1 MARSRFPV
9 WLMAALLVLV
19 TIAIYWPVMRHDF
32 VNHDDPLYV
41 TDNPH
46 VRGGLTWEGLVWAFG
61 RVHGDRT
68 YWHPL
73 SWVSHMVDC
82 QLYGLKPG
90 GHHRTSMLLHAANAV
105 LVFLVF
111 RRMTGAFWR
120 CVVLAA
126 LFALHPLQVDSVA
139 WVAERKTLLSA
150 FFWLLTLWAYALYAE
165 AQSPKSRVESPAF
178 HVTDHGSRMTHHR
191 SLFYVLSLFF
201 LACGLMCK
209 PVLVTLPFV
218 LLLLDYWPLQRFQLS
233 KRNSQLSTSPPLR
246 GLGLKTPDSGLKVL
260 LPLLWEKLPFFALAV
275 ASSVIT
281 VLAHQAL
288 GMLDSVSRLSWDA
301 RLENAL
307 VSYVRYL
314 GKTFWPSRLAIFYPY
329 PTAWPIW
336 EVVACALLLLAI
348 SGLVLGT
355 ARSRPWLFVGW
366 FWFLGVLVPFIGLIQ
381 AGAQAMAD
389 RFMYVPALGVFV
401 AMIWGLHGLAKGG
414 RYQQNGL
421 SVAGA
426 AAILVCLVLT
436 RQQLRYWKDSEA
448 LSRHALEVTENNWL
462 AHLNLGSALDE
473 KGQFDE
479 AIREFQEA
487 VRLKSGYA
495 QAHNNLGVALVRKG
509 QIDEGIS
516 QYQEAIRLKP
526 DYALAHSNLGIALAR
541 KGQIGEAIREFQ
553 EAVRLKPDFA
563 EAHYNLGIALVRKG
577 QGDEAIR
584 EFQEAIRLKHDFAEA
599 RNNLARALARKN
611 SPAGR

>member
-1 MARSRFPV
+1 
-9 WLMAALLVLV
+9 MAALLALV

-32 VNHDDPLYV
+32 VNHDDPVYV
-41 TDNPH
+41 TDNTH
-46 VRGGLTWEGLVWAFG
+46 VRAGLTWEGLVWAFG
-61 RVHGDRT
+61 RVHGDQT

-139 WVAERKTLLSA
+139 WVAERKNLLSA
-150 FFWLLTLWAYALYAE
+150 FFWLLTLWAYARYAE
-165 AQSPKSRVESPAF
+165 VQSPAF
-178 HVTDHGSRMTHHR
+178 HITDHGSRITYFP

-201 LACGLMCK
+201 MACGLMCK

-233 KRNSQLSTSPPLR
+233 TLNSQRSTSPSLR
-246 GLGLKTPDSGLKVL
+246 GLGLKTQDSRLKVL

-288 GMLDSVSRLSWDA
+288 GMLNSVSRLPWDA

-314 GKTFWPSRLAIFYPY
+314 GKTFWPSRLAVFYPY
-329 PTAWPIW
+329 PTAWPMW

-355 ARSRPWLFVGW
+355 GRSRPWLFVGW

-426 AAILVCLVLT
+426 AAIVVCLVLT
-436 RQQLRYWKDSEA
+436 RQQLGHWKDSEA

-473 KGQFDE
+473 KGQSDE
-479 AIREFQEA
+479 AIREFQKA
-487 VRLKSGYA
+487 LRLKPGYA
-495 QAHNNLGVALVRKG
+495 QAHNNLGVAIVRKG
-509 QIDEGIS
+509 QINEGIS
-516 QYQEAIRLKP
+516 QYHEAIRLKP
-526 DYALAHSNLGIALAR
+526 DYALAHSNLGIALVR
-541 KGQIGEAIREFQ
+541 KGQSDEGIGEFQ
-553 EAVRLKPDFA
+553 EAIRLKPDYA
-563 EAHYNLGIALVRKG
+563 LAHYNLGIALVRKG
-577 QGDEAIR
+577 QSDEGIR
-584 EFQEAIRLKHDFAEA
+584 EFQEAIRLKPDFTEA
-599 RNNLARALARKN
+599 HNNLARALAMKN
-611 SPAGR
+611 APAGR